1 MNSKHMMMTMACAA
15 ALCGSV
21 PADEVKNAGAETSA
35 PEEKAEGWSFAP
47 GEGVSFGEQQVMT
60 AEVGLA
66 FDSKFMSYGL
76 VDNKDPIV
84 TPSASVTWFDWL
96 TFDCAALFDT
106 TTYGRKA
113 GYSNRGGRYIEF
125 DSGVSL
131 AHAFTP
137 DDYAFLPTT
146 VELSLGYA
154 YEYHPRAMG
163 GGTGDPGDDTQF
175 VTFEISLPDLWI
187 EPTLAFERDIDRDNG
202 TYVNLELGHAFA
214 LIDGEKED
222 DDPVLALRPSV
233 AQGLG
238 NCLRT
243 RGYDLAEDHGGLMD
257 TCVKLELTWNVGA
270 GVAFSVYGAYYDY
283 VFDSTLREGAR
294 AYEATGRDD
303 TSYHFVGGMSLSAS
317 F

>member
-1 MNSKHMMMTMACAA
+1 MNSKHKMMVACAA
-15 ALCGSV
+15 AFCGGV
-21 PADEVKNAGAETSA
+21 LAGNEVKQDAPAAEEPA
-35 PEEKAEGWSFAP
+35 AEGWSFAP
-47 GEGVSFGEQQVMT
+47 GEGVSFGEQQVVT
-60 AEVGLA
+60 AEFGLA
-66 FDSKFMSYGL
+66 VDSKFMSYGL

-84 TPSASVTWFDWL
+84 TPSAAVTFLDWI

-131 AHAFTP
+131 AHAFSP
-137 DDYAFLPTT
+137 DDYGFLPTT

-163 GGTGDPGDDTQF
+163 GGTGEPGDDTQF
-175 VTFEISLPDLWI
+175 VTFEVGLPDLWV
-187 EPTLAFERDIDRDNG
+187 EPKLAFERDIDRDNG
-202 TYVNLELGHAFA
+202 TYVNLELGHSFA
-214 LIDGEKED
+214 LIDGAGED
-222 DDPVLALRPSV
+222 DDPVLVLRPSV

-238 NCLRT
+238 NTQRT

-257 TCVKLELTWNVGA
+257 TCVKLELTWNMGG
-270 GVAFSVYGAYYDY
+270 GVALGAYVAYYDY
-283 VFDSTLREGAR
+283 LFDATLREGAR
-294 AYEATGRDD
+294 AYEATGRAD
-303 TSYHFVGGMSLSAS
+303 TSYHFVGGLALTAT

>member
-1 MNSKHMMMTMACAA
+1 MNSKHILMTIACAA

-21 PADEVKNAGAETSA
+21 RAETKETEDQGLNWA
-35 PEEKAEGWSFAP
+35 M
-47 GEGVSFGEQQVMT
+47 GEGVTYGETSIVS

-84 TPSASVTWFDWL
+84 TPSAAVTFLDWI

-131 AHAFTP
+131 AHAFSP
-137 DDYAFLPTT
+137 DDYGFLPTT

-163 GGTGDPGDDTQF
+163 GGTGEPGDDTQF
-175 VTFEISLPDLWI
+175 VTFEVGLPDLWV
-187 EPTLAFERDIDRDNG
+187 EPKLAFERDIDRDNG
-202 TYVNLELGHAFA
+202 TYVNLELGHSFA
-214 LIDGEKED
+214 LIDGAGEN
-222 DDPVLALRPSV
+222 DDPVLVLRPSV

-238 NCLRT
+238 NTQRT

-257 TCVKLELTWNVGA
+257 TCVKLELTWNMGG
-270 GVAFSVYGAYYDY
+270 GVALGAYVAYYDY
-283 VFDSTLREGAR
+283 LFDATLREGAR
-294 AYEATGRDD
+294 AYEATGRAD
-303 TSYHFVGGMSLSAS
+303 TSYHFVGGLALAAT